1 MASGDVRTA
10 VRAAVEA
17 AAAPW
22 DVFDLSDYVTLQDAL
37 PNSASQVVLIQYVA
51 SDEQMANIAG
61 QGNQG
66 WRQNNTVV
74 LHLVTKSGQPS
85 AAAIAKGDAIREALR
100 GQRLTNKITIESC
113 EPFTDFGGA
122 VGVYGARWKGY
133 AANMFIVRR
142 DCG

>member
-1 MASGDVRTA
+1 
-10 VRAAVEA
+10 VEA

-22 DVFDLSDYVTLQDAL
+22 DVFDLSDFVTLEDAL
-37 PNSASQVVLIQYVA
+37 PTRATQAVLIQYVA

-61 QGNQG
+61 AGNQG
-66 WRQNNTVV
+66 WRQNTTAV
-74 LHLVTKSGQPS
+74 LHLITRAGTDS
-85 AAAIAKGDAIREALR
+85 APAIAKGDAIREALR

-122 VGVYGARWKGY
+122 VGLYGGLWKGY